1 MSSSPSVIDTLA
13 TTQRF
18 LTICAYPIWITFGI
32 IGCLLN
38 LVIFSR
44 PHLRTTSCSIYFFA
58 ASVDHLMTLIVGIGP
73 VLYTLG
79 APNPQLHSIV
89 FCKIRGYL
97 FQICLM
103 LSRWF
108 VAFACIDRYGLTSEK
123 THLRNFSKSKV
134 AYRAIIVITIFWSII
149 CTHRL
154 IFYEIY
160 GKVCGIVNNMIA
172 AFYHSFYVII
182 GGGVLPA
189 TIMILCAWL
198 IRRNLA
204 SRHQI
209 RARLALGD
217 RGKRKLDQ
225 QVHKILFAQVFCY
238 IIFTIPQLCNLVFS
252 TISITIPHRSS
263 EHLAIEAFVA
273 FIAEFM
279 LYLFP
284 VTSFYL
290 YTLTSRTFRKDLMQ
304 FFRSLIDRN
313 RRIMPGLS
321 TTVTCNNI
329 EHRQTTMIG

>member
-1 MSSSPSVIDTLA
+1 MSSSSSVINTLA

-18 LTICAYPIWITFGI
+18 LTICAYPIWITFGV

-38 LVIFSR
+38 LVVFSR

-58 ASVDHLMTLIVGIGP
+58 ASADHLMTLIVGVGP
-73 VLYTLG
+73 VLYSLDE
-79 APNPQLHSIV
+79 PDPQLHSIV
-89 FCKIRGYL
+89 FCKLRGYL

-108 VAFACIDRYGLTSEK
+108 VAFACIDRYGLSSEN
-123 THLRNFSKSKV
+123 THLRNFATSKV
-134 AYRAIIVITIFWSII
+134 AYRAIIAITVFWSII

-154 IFYEIY
+154 IFYAI
-160 GKVCGIVNNMIA
+160 KVNVCGIVNNMIA
-172 AFYHSFYVII
+172 ALYHSLYVII

-189 TIMILCAWL
+189 TIMILCAFL
-198 IRRNLA
+198 IHRNLA
-204 SRHQI
+204 FRHQI
-209 RARLALGD
+209 RARLALVD
-217 RGKRKLDQ
+217 RGRIKLDQ
-225 QVHKILFAQVFCY
+225 QVHKILFAQIICY

-252 TISITIPHRSS
+252 TISITIPHRST

-290 YTLTSRTFRKDLMQ
+290 YTLTSRTFRKELMQ
-304 FFRSLIDRN
+304 FFRSLIGRN
-313 RRIMPGLS
+313 RRIVPGFS
-321 TTVTCNNI
+321 TTATLNHI
-329 EHRQTTMIG
+329 EHRKTTTIG